1 MDVSNN
7 LCTNRGKPSV
17 MLAIES
23 GKIGPTNTADI
34 FNANAARI
42 NFSKQGVVHLKGY
55 LNTDIAT
62 SNKWLVDGASV
73 RIVLEPARNNC
84 VINAVNN
91 AVCWKNE
98 ILSVKLHAKKFHHPR
113 VVI

>member
-1 MDVSNN
+1 M
-7 LCTNRGKPSV
+7 
-17 MLAIES
+17 
-23 GKIGPTNTADI
+23 
-34 FNANAARI
+34 
-42 NFSKQGVVHLKGY
+42 VHLKGY

-91 AVCWKNE
+91 AVTWKNE
-98 ILSVKLHAKKFHHPR
+98 IMSVKLHAKRIQPSKG
-113 VVI
+113 VI